1 MARTN
6 KLKDVTIFEIARIFK
21 NAMDNM
27 PVIHPYELNRE
38 EINLDDQKTMILKSF
53 NVEGILHFSSLLA
66 SLKSKIEVVV
76 TFLAILELV
85 RMRKVLIIQN
95 EIFGELVIQKI
106 EVKKIYLCIMI

>member
-1 MARTN
+1 MEN
-6 KLKDVTIFEIARIFK
+6 
-21 NAMDNM
+21 
-27 PVIHPYELNRE
+27 
-38 EINLDDQKTMILKSF
+38 
-53 NVEGILHFSSLLA
+53 FSSLLA

-106 EVKKIYLCIMI
+106 EAEA

>member
-1 MARTN
+1 
-6 KLKDVTIFEIARIFK
+6 
-21 NAMDNM
+21 
-27 PVIHPYELNRE
+27 
-38 EINLDDQKTMILKSF
+38 MILKSF

-106 EVKKIYLCIMI
+106 EAEA